1 VPPIRVLLADDHPV
15 VLQGLKTFLDLQDD
29 LQVVGEARNGDEAI
43 EAAERLR
50 PDVVLLDLVM
60 PRGGGLRAIR
70 RILEASPQSRVVI
83 LTSFVDEDSVVPAV
97 EAGASGYLLKDLA
110 PAELAEAIRTAHR
123 GEAVLHPGAAA
134 RLVREVAG
142 PVRPAAP
149 GALTP
154 REIEVLRAI
163 AGGMSN
169 REIARAL
176 VLSEKTVKTHVSS
189 ILSKLGVADRTQA
202 ALHAVRSGLV
212 DLQT

>member
-1 VPPIRVLLADDHPV
+1 MPPIRVLLADDHPV